1 MPASEESIALKLN
14 LDIGIEEISI
24 LDGQSRICNWLYN
37 HLLETALNLK
47 KQFRNTQDQKSAKS
61 LYTERGLRNL
71 LPKIKQEKPF
81 LKVVHS
87 SPLKNTALRLS
98 SAIQEHQKSKK
109 GKRAGKRVNFP
120 KFRQWKQKWFSLFYD
135 EPDKGFKIQAQTLT
149 ISLGMGEDRK
159 QRSLTLSFP
168 EAHLLKDKPV
178 RNLRITSELGKY
190 YAIFTL
196 KKTLPLTKPLTKAIA
211 LDPNHKNLCYGVD
224 TQARGI
230 EIASPSFLKLF
241 DKRIDELKSKQDR
254 CLKKSK
260 KRPVLD
266 QHSKET
272 GKYYFLP
279 SKKWSLYNHSLERA
293 YRKRREQ
300 TKTFMFTLSHQLYRE
315 YDLVAIGDYT
325 PHGEGLTKQMRR
337 AMNNR
342 SLIGRFK
349 ETLSWVGKKSGK
361 TFIEYNE
368 KGTTRT
374 CSCCL
379 IPVEEGIHPS
389 LRIWQC
395 LHCKTLHLRD
405 ENAGINGLRKIL
417 WDLSTKGEEIS
428 SQVPSS
434 GLAPIKER
442 WAWCALPSGVRC
454 TLRRQSC
461 DNITA
466 SGNQTESVIALDQTV
481 II

>member
-1 MPASEESIALKLN
+1 MPASEESLALKLN
-14 LDIGIEEISI
+14 LEPSLEEINS

-37 HLLETALNLK
+37 HLLEIALNLK
-47 KQFRNTQDQKSAKS
+47 TQFCQTQDQNTAKT

-71 LPKIKQEKPF
+71 LPNIKQEHPF

-109 GKRAGKRVNFP
+109 GKRAGAHVNFP
-120 KFRQWKQKWFSLFYD
+120 KFRKWKQKWFSLFYD
-135 EPDKGFKIQAQTLT
+135 EPEKGFKIEGQTLT

-159 QRSLTLSFP
+159 QRSLSLHLP
-168 EAHLLKDKPV
+168 EAHLLKDKTI

-196 KKTLPLTKPLTKAIA
+196 QKNLPSTKPLSKAIA

-224 TQARGI
+224 TQAQGI
-230 EIASPSFLKLF
+230 EIAAPSFLKPF
-241 DKRIDELKSKQDR
+241 DKRIDELKSKRDR

-260 KRPVLD
+260 KCPVLD
-266 QHSKET
+266 QHNKET
-272 GKYYFLP
+272 GKHYFLP
-279 SKKWSLYNHSLERA
+279 SKKWSCYNHSLERA
-293 YRKRREQ
+293 LHKRREQ
-300 TKTFMFTLSHQLYRE
+300 TKTFMFTLSHKLYRE

-325 PHGEGLTKQMRR
+325 PHGEGLTAPMRR

-349 ETLSWVGKKSGK
+349 KTLSWVGKKSGK
-361 TFIEYNE
+361 TFLEYNE

-374 CSCCL
+374 CSCCHNV
-379 IPVEEGIHPS
+379 VEGGIHPS
-389 LRIWQC
+389 LRTWQC
-395 LHCKTLHLRD
+395 LHCKTIHLRD
-405 ENAGINGLRKIL
+405 ENAGINGLRKVL
-417 WDLSTKGEEIS
+417 WDFSTKGEEIT

-434 GLAPIKER
+434 GLALVKER
-442 WAWCALPSGVRC
+442 WAWCALPSGVHC
-454 TLRRQSC
+454 TLRGQSC
-461 DNITA
+461 DLVAA
-466 SGNQTESVIALDQTV
+466 SGN
-481 II
+481 